1 MSDDS
6 NVSGGNGKDN
16 KAGGDV
22 VSHETYQ
29 KVLNEKKKRDSELA
43 EYRTKLEQYEQE
55 KLEADGKLKEANE
68 NLKKLLESAK
78 NEKTEL
84 AKKVSDRVLFQ
95 QFARE
100 AEKLGCVDV
109 KMAYSALDISD
120 VDVSAD
126 LEFDTKKLNEKL
138 NNLAKEKSF
147 LFKSDF
153 KKPNDI
159 NPKVVNGNDKVDLS
173 SLNQDQL
180 KNLLKNAK

>member
-6 NVSGGNGKDN
+6 NGSGGTDKN

-29 KVLNEKKKRDSELA
+29 KVLNEKKKRDNEVSE
-43 EYRTKLEQYEQE
+43 YKSKLEQYEQE

-68 NLKKLLESAK
+68 NLKKLLDSAK

-126 LEFDTKKLNEKL
+126 LEFDVKKLNEKL
-138 NNLAKEKSF
+138 NGLAKEKSF

-159 NPKVVNGNDKVDLS
+159 NPKVIGGADDKSDLS
-173 SLNQDQL
+173 SLNRDQL
-180 KNLLKNAK
+180 KNLLKSAK